1 MDRLHFMNS
10 IGLIYCK
17 RSLDEAAT
25 IIDWHG
31 PENDLEQA
39 IGCSFWEL
47 LTVRDRLWYK
57 EQLRQAIKRSE
68 SRLEL
73 YFQATVAQ
81 EKQLWMQEQLLIN
94 KKESYIKSILIP
106 LDKKPKGAELFEG
119 SRELLIQHNHYEVQ
133 TINPQFEEV
142 MGWSQEEV
150 VGQDLRELLVSKQQA
165 DLLNYLW
172 RRLQKEESAEAF
184 ELELQKKNGEWGYF
198 CLKAEAQYIYLL
210 DKSKEKN
217 CSLVLEE
224 VQQRYNTFSVA
235 TEEGI
240 VIHEEGIVLE
250 MNSRAREISGID
262 EDEISGLPISALVHE
277 DSVPQILTFL
287 RENKQNGDIE
297 RQAIVKTRHKKSGQ
311 LMYVSVRGNQIK
323 LDQKSYRYVIIRD
336 ITKEHLSEQMLK
348 ASEQRYK
355 RLSDAT
361 KELILIHEDGIIRE
375 VNRAFCEFTGF
386 SESEL
391 IGAETFDLMAT
402 FNFQNRQFS
411 RREVRQFYESDK
423 EIAGRSLMTKKDSSK
438 FMVDFEERIMYNKEQ
453 KLRYVIIR
461 DITQAEEAKQALE
474 ESRNK
479 YKNLADASFEGVM
492 ILEKSVIREV
502 NRAFCSMLGYEE
514 KEVIGKNIQLLFN
527 DKEQLPMLQQQAQE
541 QAIFRQDVVLQHKN
555 EQLFPAQLHHR
566 KLDDS
571 DLCYLLIRNMSESLE
586 NQRLLQESTEKYKRL
601 SNASREAVIIYK
613 DGQIQEVNHA
623 ACSLFGWN
631 EQELT
636 GRNIRK
642 IAQLGGRS
650 LQAALEQSD
659 TVKLDRIPLYRSDGS
674 SFMAE
679 VWESGTQGVL
689 RPGLRYLIIRDIS
702 DRIRYEQRIEELYYD
717 LSESNEQLRCILDL
731 SRLAAHEFANLEE
744 LIEKALKL
752 IPPSWQFPELCQ
764 AQIQLGNKKW
774 QTDGFPEESIY
785 QLSASIPLKNGEKGI
800 LRLAYKENQLKNQ
813 GADPF
818 LKTEL
823 QLIEAVAAQIA
834 FLIEKKQSEE
844 ETVAAILAT
853 EDRERARIAKEL
865 HDSLGQLLMAIS
877 LNLEGLKKDRDK
889 LAERN
894 QQKLDK
900 ALQFLQD
907 AITEGRNISH
917 NLMPKAIND
926 YGYVLAVQSMLEGYQ
941 KLEHIEFIFY
951 DNLDNKRLPQKVELA
966 LFRITQE
973 AITNILKHAQA
984 QQVSIQLMHYPDVI
998 MLIIEDDGK
1007 GFDAQEKLGK
1017 QQFGLNSMRNRSNS
1031 ISGTLTIESRPQQGT
1046 VIMVEIPL

>member
-1 MDRLHFMNS
+1 MDRLHFLNS

-17 RSLDEAAT
+17 RALSPDASIL
-25 IIDWHG
+25 DWHG
-31 PENDLEQA
+31 PTNGLHLEV
-39 IGCSFWEL
+39 GSSFLEL
-47 LTVRDRLWYK
+47 LKQEDRSWYT
-57 EQLRQAIKRSE
+57 EQIRQAIKRGE
-68 SRLEL
+68 RRLEL
-73 YFQATVAQ
+73 YFRLAASSPQPI
-81 EKQLWMQEQLLIN
+81 WIQEQLLIL
-94 KKESYIKSILIP
+94 EPEGYIQSILIP
-106 LDKKPKGAELFEG
+106 VDKKPKVAEIFEM

-133 TINPQFEEV
+133 TVNPRFQEV
-142 MGWSQEEV
+142 MGWNQEEV
-150 VGQDLRELLVSKQQA
+150 VGKDLRELLVSKQQA

-172 RRLQKEESAEAF
+172 RRLQKEESADAF

-198 CLKAEAQYIYLL
+198 CLKAEAHYIYLI
-210 DKSKEKN
+210 DKSNEKA
-217 CSLVLEE
+217 CTSALEE
-224 VQQRYNTFSVA
+224 VKQRYDSFSSA

-240 VIHEEGIVLE
+240 VIHEEGIVQE
-250 MNSRAREISGID
+250 MNTRAREILGLEKD
-262 EDEISGLPISALVHE
+262 EVSGLPISALVHE
-277 DSVPQILTFL
+277 DAVPQILNFL
-287 RENKQNGDIE
+287 RENKQDAGII
-297 RQAIVKTRHKKSGQ
+297 RQSVVKSRHKKSGQ
-311 LMYVSVRGNQIK
+311 VMYVSVRGSQIK
-323 LDQKSYRYVIIRD
+323 LDNTSYRYVIIRD
-336 ITKEHLSEQMLK
+336 ITKEHLSEQLLK

-375 VNRAFCEFTGF
+375 VNKAFCEFTGY
-386 SESEL
+386 EDTEL
-391 IGAETFDLMAT
+391 IGSETFDLMST

-411 RREVRQFYESDK
+411 RREIRQFYQSDK
-423 EIAGRSLMTKKDSSK
+423 EISGRSVLIKKDGSDFS
-438 FMVDFEERIMYNKEQ
+438 VEFEERIMYNKEQ

-461 DITQAEEAKQALE
+461 DITQAEEAKRALE

-502 NRAFCSMLGYEE
+502 NRAFCRMLGYLEQ
-514 KEVIGKNIQLLFN
+514 EVIGKSIQLLFEGEEPLIELQEMAVQEPVFRKN
-527 DKEQLPMLQQQAQE
+527 VMLK
-541 QAIFRQDVVLQHKN
+541 HKN
-555 EQLFPAQLHHR
+555 KQLFPAQLHHR
-566 KLDDS
+566 KLADS
-571 DLCYLLIRNMSESLE
+571 DLCYLLIRDMSESLQ
-586 NQRLLQESTEKYKRL
+586 NQRLLKESTEKYKRL
-601 SNASREAVIIYK
+601 SNATREAVIIYK
-613 DGQIQEVNHA
+613 DGYIQEVNHA
-623 ACSLFGWN
+623 ACTLFGWS

-636 GRNIRK
+636 GQNIRK

-659 TVKLDRIPLYRSDGS
+659 TVKLDRILLYRSDGS

-689 RPGLRYLIIRDIS
+689 RQGLRHLIVRDIS

-717 LSESNEQLRCILDL
+717 LSESNKQLRCILDL

-744 LIEKALKL
+744 LIEKALRL

-774 QTDGFPEESIY
+774 QTDDFPEESIY
-785 QLSASIPLKNGEKGI
+785 QLSANIPLKDGETGT

-877 LNLEGLKKDRDK
+877 LNLEGLKKDRAK

-894 QQKLDK
+894 QQKLDR
-900 ALQFLQD
+900 ALRYLQE

-941 KLEHIEFIFY
+941 KLDDIEFIFY
-951 DNLDNKRLPQKVELA
+951 DNLHDKRLPQKVELA

-984 QQVSIQLMHYPDVI
+984 TQVSIQLMHYPDVI